1 MTMLDGMRR
10 HKGWLKWSLGLV
22 CLAFVFLYVPG
33 LVDQTA
39 IPGTPDEV
47 LARVGDHE
55 ITVFEFQQIYRQ
67 QLQNYQLQSGGEITE
82 ELLRSLGID
91 RQILTQLI
99 DEYAALSE
107 ATRLGLS
114 VTDAEV
120 RETIVTLP
128 SFQENGAF
136 IGEARYRELLTFQNP
151 PMTTSQFEEDI
162 RASIMLQRLQTAV
175 TDWITVSDD
184 EIAVEHRRR
193 DERVKVDVIAF
204 RSDDYRDQVDASDE
218 DIQLLYTDESASY
231 QVPEKRKLRFLLVD
245 QSAIFDSIT
254 PTDQEVQ
261 EYYDINMS
269 QYSTPGQVRARH
281 ILLRVEDDTDEAAVE
296 ARAAELTAELRD
308 GGDFDTLAREH
319 SDDEGTAPQGGDLG
333 LFGRGRMVPEFE
345 AVAFDMEVTEISDP
359 VRSPFGF
366 HIIQVTEKQEEATQP
381 LAEARDGI
389 VNTLKQER
397 ASSRAAALATA
408 IAAEVSTPADLDTAA
423 AARGFEVQETGFA
436 APGEPILGLGLASAV
451 TSRAFQLQPGEV
463 DGPIGTPTGPAFI
476 TVVDRQDPYIPPLDE
491 VRDQVRENVIRRKA
505 LTLAQA
511 EAAEAA
517 ARLKD
522 AEDFVAA
529 AEEAELA
536 VGSSDLIARGTA
548 LPEVGVNAAAEAI
561 AFALPVGGVSDV
573 IEAGDFAAIVHVA
586 EREEAGDVASVE
598 EALRDELRATRQNQF
613 FSSYMTKV
621 KEGLDIVINF
631 AALDQL
637 FT

>member
-82 ELLRSLGID
+82 EVLRSLGID
-91 RQILTQLI
+91 RQILTQMI
-99 DEYAALSE
+99 DDYAALSE

-162 RASIMLQRLQTAV
+162 RSSIMLQRLQTAV

-261 EYYDINMS
+261 EYYDINMN

-308 GGDFDTLAREH
+308 GGDFDALAREH

-389 VNTLKQER
+389 VTTLKQER

-436 APGEPILGLGLASAV
+436 APGEPILGLGLASTV

-491 VRDQVRENVIRRKA
+491 VRHQVRENVIRRKA

-621 KEGLDIVINF
+621 KEGLEIVINF

>member
-308 GGDFDTLAREH
+308 GGDFDALAREH

>member
-281 ILLRVEDDTDEAAVE
+281 ILLRVEDDTDEATVE

-308 GGDFDTLAREH
+308 GGDFDALAREH